1 MNAVLKPVAIPE
13 GYWPDPKGR
22 LVPIATI
29 SAVDQLRD
37 EVVRQLVTDA
47 LDLQTRIAAAKSQMF
62 AAVETFCDLA
72 AAEYETVIGGEK
84 GNISL
89 TSFDGLMQVRVQT
102 QDRVT
107 FDERLQAAK
116 SLVDECL
123 NGWSA
128 DAGPELRTLVMQAFQ
143 VDKEGRIAT
152 GRILGLLRLDIR
164 DERWR
169 RAMDAIRDSILVLD
183 TARYLRIYRRD
194 AGGKWEP
201 VVLDFSAL

>member
-1 MNAVLKPVAIPE
+1 MNAILNAVPA

-29 SAVDQLRD
+29 SALDQLRD
-37 EVVRQLVTDA
+37 EVVRQLVSDA
-47 LDLQTRIAAAKSQMF
+47 LGVQAHVAEAKTRMF

-72 AAEYETVIGGEK
+72 AAEYETAIGGEK
-84 GNISL
+84 GNVSL

-102 QDRVT
+102 QDRIT

-116 SLVDECL
+116 ALVDECL
-123 NGWSA
+123 TDWSVN
-128 DAGPELRTLVMQAFQ
+128 AGPEIRTLVTQAFQ
-143 VDKEGRIAT
+143 VDREGRIAT

-169 RAMDAIRDSILVLD
+169 RAMEAIRDSILVLD